1 MSADIFGRDAE
12 LQAICSL
19 VDHVAQAGAALVLA
33 GPAGA
38 GKTTLL
44 RAGAQRAAERGCTVL
59 RTAPARSDGR
69 LAFAGLSDLLAPHLD
84 SGFW

>member
-12 LQAICSL
+12 LAEISGFL
-19 VDHVAQAGAALVLA
+19 AGLQHSSGALVLA

-44 RAGAQRAAERGCTVL
+44 RAGAARAA
-59 RTAPARSDGR
+59 
-69 LAFAGLSDLLAPHLD
+69 GLLTPFSAK
-84 SGFW
+84 SGWQ